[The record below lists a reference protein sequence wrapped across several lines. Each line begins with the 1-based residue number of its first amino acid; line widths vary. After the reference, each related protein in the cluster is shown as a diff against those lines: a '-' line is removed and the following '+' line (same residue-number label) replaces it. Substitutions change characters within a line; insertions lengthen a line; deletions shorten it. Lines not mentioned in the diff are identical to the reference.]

1 MEGSK
6 NKEVSFI
13 LGSLDRQA
21 FFELEFELSTFLM
34 NQTIVPIWSK
44 LVDLIWKKDLIFIII
59 FY

>member
-6 NKEVSFI
+6 NKEVAFI

-44 LVDLIWKKDLIFIII
+44 LVDRIWKKDLIFIII

>member
-21 FFELEFELSTFLM
+21 FFDFEFDLSTFFL
-34 NQTIVPIWSK
+34 NLTIVPIWSQ
-44 LVDLIWKKDLIFIII
+44 LVDPIWKKDLIFIII